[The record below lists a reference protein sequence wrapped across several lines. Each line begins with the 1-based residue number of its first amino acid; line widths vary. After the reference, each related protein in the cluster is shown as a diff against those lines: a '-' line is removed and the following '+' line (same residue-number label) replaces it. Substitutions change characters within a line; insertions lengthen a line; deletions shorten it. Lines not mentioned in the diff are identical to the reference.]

1 MSQDKSIQ
9 NELWE
14 LIKHIRFPMLV
25 HRHLGGNLH
34 AHPLT
39 MKNKSL
45 KPGEPLHFFVT
56 RKSELGQRLRVD
68 GNVCLTYSDTEK
80 DCYVS
85 VSGRAK
91 VSEDMDAKKRL
102 FNALDKAWFPGGA
115 DDPDLELVE
124 VEIDHAEY
132 WNVKESKAT
141 QLFKMASA
149 AVSGNRP
156 ELGEHREMQIGPK
169 EPAAHE

>member
-1 MSQDKSIQ
+1 MSHDKTFRH
-9 NELWE
+9 ELWE
-14 LIKHIRFPMLV
+14 LIKNIPYPMLV

-45 KPGEPLHFFVT
+45 KPGEPLHFFVSK
-56 RKSELGQRLRVD
+56 KSELGQRLRVD
-68 GNVCLTYSDTEK
+68 GNVCVTFSDTEK

-85 VSGRAK
+85 VSGHAK
-91 VSEDMDAKKRL
+91 ASDDVTTKKRL

-115 DDPDLELVE
+115 EDSDLELVE
-124 VEIDHAEY
+124 VDIDHAEY

-141 QLFKMASA
+141 QLFKVASA
-149 AVSGNRP
+149 AVSGNKP
-156 ELGEHREMQIGPK
+156 EIGEHRELHVGAR
-169 EPAAHE
+169 EPAPHE